1 MISLRYLQVL
11 LIVVCGLVV
20 GCKFFPQQPSTK
32 SANGNTASAK
42 PVQSPVPPLSATQK
56 TINSLLAEADYALSQ
71 DRLLMPLEDNAFDRF
86 QSVLLLEPGNK
97 LAQTGLQSVALR
109 YIELARASIHR
120 GQFAQAQAHINNA
133 RSIDP
138 NSPLTDET
146 QSLLRRAKAS
156 QPPVPAY
163 KPGPNEHLLNAQE
176 LTRKSPAVIT
186 QLAQLAKKAQSSG
199 NLVMIYARN
208 DAEGRWIYSQMRD
221 ALGDYLLRGDI
232 RIASQPRIQFV
243 SAL

>member
-1 MISLRYLQVL
+1 
-11 LIVVCGLVV
+11 
-20 GCKFFPQQPSTK
+20 
-32 SANGNTASAK
+32 
-42 PVQSPVPPLSATQK
+42 
-56 TINSLLAEADYALSQ
+56 
-71 DRLLMPLEDNAFDRF
+71 
-86 QSVLLLEPGNK
+86 
-97 LAQTGLQSVALR
+97 VALR
-109 YIELARASIHR
+109 YIELARASINR

-133 RSIDP
+133 RGIDP
-138 NSPLTDET
+138 KSPLTDET

-156 QPPVPAY
+156 QPPAPAY

-176 LTRKSPAVIT
+176 LTRKSPTVIA
-186 QLAQLAKKAQSSG
+186 QLTQLAKKAQSSG

-243 SAL
+243 SVL